1 MTFDDEANVVE
12 RRRWNDACWASVWPK
27 REAMTSSVTEILLSH
42 LDLRTGE
49 RVLDVGSGGGITA
62 IAAVDRV
69 GPGGSVVGADISA
82 PLVELASRRA
92 ADRQIPNLSFCVAD
106 VQRDT
111 VPGAPFDVAVSQFGV
126 MFFDEPVTAFANIR
140 RHLAPGGRFAFAC
153 WQPIERN
160 PWFLGP
166 ALADFALAPP
176 PPAPGKSP
184 TGPFS
189 LSDPERVGE
198 ILAGAGWKSTFALRL
213 NWSRLSIET
222 RSSTTVSWRSWECP
236 RTPSTTPDARST
248 SSWHRSRPPTD
259 ASGRPSRSRSSPLR
273 PNRRAR
279 PPTDRLRSFSSAAN
293 RASGQVVDLL
303 ESVHRSIDPDLAGLE
318 LQRQVE
324 RVMA

>member
-1 MTFDDEANVVE
+1 LTFDDEANVVE

-82 PLVELASRRA
+82 PLVELAGRRA

-198 ILAGAGWKSTFALRL
+198 ILAGAGWKST
-213 NWSRLSIET
+213 S
-222 RSSTTVSWRSWECP
+222 
-236 RTPSTTPDARST
+236 RTPVELVAIVDRDAIVDDGQLAFLGVPEDSFGDARRAVDEQLAPLRT
-248 SSWHRSRPPTD
+248 
-259 ASGRPSRSRSSPLR
+259 AEGRIRAPLSVQIFTAQASSP
-273 PNRRAR
+273 
-279 PPTDRLRSFSSAAN
+279 
-293 RASGQVVDLL
+293 G
-303 ESVHRSIDPDLAGLE
+303 G
-318 LQRQVE
+318 
-324 RVMA
+324 